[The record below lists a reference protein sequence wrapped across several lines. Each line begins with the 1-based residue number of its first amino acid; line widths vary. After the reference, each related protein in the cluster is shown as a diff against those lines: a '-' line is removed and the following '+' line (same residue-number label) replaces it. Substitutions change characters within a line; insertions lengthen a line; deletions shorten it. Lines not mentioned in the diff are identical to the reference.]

1 MYQLQKNMLLKASY
15 DATEDIRNTTL
26 EILADSTAGLTFY
39 PEEHRYFL
47 GEREMRSVSSI
58 VEHYAPFD
66 KVAVAQRCSTNPR
79 HALFGKSVEEILAVW
94 EENGRQASEEGTRL
108 HAFGEACFL
117 YMLGRESE
125 IDEEYKDRI
134 TPEGLLAVKP
144 KEIALAHWWADNNWD
159 RYAPVAKETRIVN
172 SALGYAG
179 TFDLLLYDRYNASF
193 VDMDYK
199 SNKDLDKWYGDMCL
213 APLSMLRNNDIGKY
227 TIQQT
232 GYTIQLRN
240 ITLPV
245 SKNTLIWLREDGYQE
260 RPLSMSYAKVVEYAI
275 HEYLKPKN

>member
-1 MYQLQKNMLLKASY
+1 MYHLQKNMLLKASY
-15 DATEDIRNTTL
+15 DATEDIRNSTL

-66 KVAVAQRCSTNPR
+66 KNAVAQRCSTNPR

-134 TPEGLLAVKP
+134 TPQGLLAIKP
-144 KEIALAHWWADNNWD
+144 KEIALARWWADNNWD

-240 ITLPV
+240 IALPV

>member
-1 MYQLQKNMLLKASY
+1 MYLLQKNMLLKASY
-15 DATEDIRNTTL
+15 DATEVIRNTTL

-66 KVAVAQRCSTNPR
+66 KVAVAQRCSINPS

-108 HAFGEACFL
+108 HAFGEACYL

-125 IDEEYKDRI
+125 IEEEYKDRI
-134 TPEGLLAVKP
+134 TPQGLLAIKP
-144 KEIALAHWWADNNWD
+144 KEMALARWWADNNWD

-240 ITLPV
+240 ISLPV

-260 RPLSMSYAKVVEYAI
+260 RPLSMSYDRVVEYAI
-275 HEYLKPKN
+275 HQYLKPKN